1 MACGCGSAA
10 EWCSLLIQ
18 QRGVRG
24 PSTAVSELRSR
35 PTLPNPWPGACSD
48 YLCHLKEVRREQY
61 SEGRITSDVPAPLEI
76 QAVRDLLR
84 ARGREMQAE
93 NLNAQ
98 VAAQVGTGLVRA
110 SCADRM
116 MACLTPACC
125 LHLQVDAALSAG
137 QLRQSLQAAF
147 QQKQWQWA
155 YLLRMAMTFMPAT
168 LGRSDD
174 LRKLPWS
181 CLALRTQDNVG
192 PVPSVAI
199 LFGSMHGEDC
209 EAWAGGYSW
218 CRQVCAFK
226 LSDVVE
232 LCAAV
237 CFHLYASS
245 ATRYRDHR
253 ICPQAALADLAVAT
267 FHRGIKLEDLAKFI
281 VAAPSMHGE
290 PAHEWGDSQRSPS
303 AGF

>member
-10 EWCSLLIQ
+10 EWCSPLIQ
-18 QRGVRG
+18 QRGVRD
-24 PSTAVSELRSR
+24 PSTAVFELRSC

-110 SCADRM
+110 SCANRM

-181 CLALRTQDNVG
+181 CLALRT
-192 PVPSVAI
+192 
-199 LFGSMHGEDC
+199 
-209 EAWAGGYSW
+209 
-218 CRQVCAFK
+218 
-226 LSDVVE
+226 
-232 LCAAV
+232 
-237 CFHLYASS
+237 
-245 ATRYRDHR
+245 
-253 ICPQAALADLAVAT
+253 
-267 FHRGIKLEDLAKFI
+267 
-281 VAAPSMHGE
+281 
-290 PAHEWGDSQRSPS
+290 
-303 AGF
+303 

>member
-1 MACGCGSAA
+1 M
-10 EWCSLLIQ
+10 
-18 QRGVRG
+18 
-24 PSTAVSELRSR
+24 SELRSC

-61 SEGRITSDVPAPLEI
+61 SEGCITSDVPAPLEI
-76 QAVRDLLR
+76 QAVRELLR

-110 SCADRM
+110 SCANKL
-116 MACLTPACC
+116 MACLTPASCF
-125 LHLQVDAALSAG
+125 HLQVDAALSAG

-199 LFGSMHGEDC
+199 LFGSMQGKTVKP
-209 EAWAGGYSW
+209 G
-218 CRQVCAFK
+218 QV
-226 LSDVVE
+226 DIPGVVR
-232 LCAAV
+232 
-237 CFHLYASS
+237 YAHSS
-245 ATRYRDHR
+245 
-253 ICPQAALADLAVAT
+253 CQ
-267 FHRGIKLEDLAKFI
+267 
-281 VAAPSMHGE
+281 M
-290 PAHEWGDSQRSPS
+290 
-303 AGF
+303 

>member
-1 MACGCGSAA
+1 M
-10 EWCSLLIQ
+10 
-18 QRGVRG
+18 RG
-24 PSTAVSELRSR
+24 PSTAVSELCSC

-61 SEGRITSDVPAPLEI
+61 SQGRITSDVPAPLEI
-76 QAVRDLLR
+76 QAVRDLVR

-110 SCADRM
+110 SCANRM
-116 MACLTPACC
+116 MAYLTPACC

-137 QLRQSLQAAF
+137 QLCQSLLTAF
-147 QQKQWQWA
+147 QQKQWQWT

-181 CLALRTQDNVG
+181 CLALRTQDNVS

-199 LFGSMHGEDC
+199 LFGSMQGKTVKPGQVDIPGVVRYAHTCCQTQLGSVLQC
-209 EAWAGGYSW
+209 LLSHNASPATGTGTIASVL
-218 CRQVCAFK
+218 RQRLPTW
-226 LSDVVE
+226 LSPPSTG
-232 LCAAV
+232 
-237 CFHLYASS
+237 ASNL
-245 ATRYRDHR
+245 R
-253 ICPQAALADLAVAT
+253 IWPSSLLPPLAC
-267 FHRGIKLEDLAKFI
+267 RGI
-281 VAAPSMHGE
+281 
-290 PAHEWGDSQRSPS
+290 SP
-303 AGF
+303 

>member
-10 EWCSLLIQ
+10 EWCSLLVQ

-24 PSTAVSELRSR
+24 PSTAVSELRSC
-35 PTLPNPWPGACSD
+35 PTLPNPWPGVCSD
-48 YLCHLKEVRREQY
+48 CLCHLKEVRREQY

-76 QAVRDLLR
+76 QAVRDLLC

-98 VAAQVGTGLVRA
+98 VAAQVCTGLVRA
-110 SCADRM
+110 SFANRM

-137 QLRQSLQAAF
+137 QLRRSLQAAF

-181 CLALRTQDNVG
+181 CLALRTQETWAQC
-192 PVPSVAI
+192 PLWQSCLVA
-199 LFGSMHGEDC
+199 
-209 EAWAGGYSW
+209 
-218 CRQVCAFK
+218 CRGR
-226 LSDVVE
+226 L
-232 LCAAV
+232 
-237 CFHLYASS
+237 
-245 ATRYRDHR
+245 
-253 ICPQAALADLAVAT
+253 
-267 FHRGIKLEDLAKFI
+267 
-281 VAAPSMHGE
+281 
-290 PAHEWGDSQRSPS
+290 
-303 AGF
+303 